1 VTVHRPTPPAA
12 GRPSLR
18 RRGVSLVLLGLAAAG
33 LWGGLAGGTPR
44 NAARPAPTLLVLGAA
59 QYNGRPSPAFQ
70 RRLDH
75 ALGLYRAGGVRRILI
90 SGGVGD
96 GDRYSE
102 GAVGLRYLARQG
114 VPESRLRAETRS
126 RNTLENLEYSRPLL
140 TGPVTLVTD
149 EAHAP
154 RALALAAGRGLQAT
168 VSSVPLG
175 QLSLRYRLRERLA
188 LLAYRVLGLARS

>member
-1 VTVHRPTPPAA
+1 MSRPAVQPAPV
-12 GRPSLR
+12 RPFR
-18 RRGVSLVLLGLAAAG
+18 RRRAVPLLLLGLAAAA

-44 NAARPAPTLLVLGAA
+44 STARPAPTLLVLGAA

-75 ALGLYRAGGVRRILI
+75 ALTLYRAGGVRRILVT
-90 SGGVGD
+90 GGVGD

-102 GAVGLRYLARQG
+102 GAVGLRYLAQHG
-114 VPESRLRAETRS
+114 VPERQLRAETRS

-140 TGPVTLVTD
+140 RGPVTLVTD

-154 RALALAAGRGLQAT
+154 RALALAAGLGLRAT
-168 VSSVPLG
+168 VSSVPLDTP
-175 QLSLRYRLRERLA
+175 SLRYRLRERLA